1 MNKLHF
7 GFKEIAK
14 IYEEALEHETAHPVD
29 LMQVFDYD
37 GYELTYDAPS
47 DKTIIK
53 FKHASIQFEF
63 EDEDIIVVNYGCGS
77 GWQIYCE

>member
-7 GFKEIAK
+7 GFKEIVK
-14 IYEEALEHETAHPVD
+14 IYEEALEHETGHPVD

-37 GYELTYDAPS
+37 GYELTYDS
-47 DKTIIK
+47 ETDKTIIK
-53 FKHASIQFEF
+53 IKRAIIQFEF